1 MHSKSNNIEFTLF
14 NNANEVANELF
25 ESLRSWYQGNFERS
39 MEGSEFIFYFV
50 QLMYYRWYKLNFRHG
65 GSYTGSLDWIK
76 KKQATINP
84 KNKDDNKCF

>member
-1 MHSKSNNIEFTLF
+1 
-14 NNANEVANELF
+14 
-25 ESLRSWYQGNFERS
+25 

-50 QLMYYRWYKLNFRHG
+50 QLMYYKWYKLNFRHG